1 VIINITAHA
10 TQLLHFISNNQLE
23 IPDVILSKNRFSAVL
38 SRGLPYLINTLFDV
52 IFTILGIVVGNAFG
66 SVIDTRAIIGTMVTA
81 SISLG
86 VSSGFSVYEAE
97 SIQEEKRIDQ
107 IEEALLTDLEGTMIT
122 EESRAVTIFSAL
134 LVFLT
139 PLFACMITLIPFAF
153 VLYGIIS
160 IERSILYTVLI
171 DLSLIFL
178 SGLAFGGEKR
188 IFKGIRMTILGTSIF
203 IIGFLLNRIV

>member
-1 VIINITAHA
+1 M
-10 TQLLHFISNNQLE
+10 SN
-23 IPDVILSKNRFSAVL
+23 SRFSAVL
-38 SRGLPYLINTLFDV
+38 SRGLPYLINTLFDA

-66 SVIDTRAIIGTMVTA
+66 SFIDTRAIIGTIVTA

-97 SIQEEKRIDQ
+97 SIREEKRIDQ

-139 PLFACMITLIPFAF
+139 PLFACMVTLIPFVF
-153 VLYGIIS
+153 VLFGILS
-160 IERSILYTVLI
+160 LERSILYAILI

-188 IFKGIRMTILGTSIF
+188 VLKGLRMAILGTLIF
-203 IIGFLLNRIV
+203 IIGFILNQIV

>member
-1 VIINITAHA
+1 M
-10 TQLLHFISNNQLE
+10 SN
-23 IPDVILSKNRFSAVL
+23 NRFSDVL
-38 SRGLPYLINTLFDV
+38 SRGLPYLINTLFDA

-107 IEEALLTDLEGTMIT
+107 IEEALITDLEGTMIT
-122 EESRAVTIFSAL
+122 EKSRTVTILSAL

-139 PLFACMITLIPFAF
+139 PLFACMVTLVPFSF
-153 VLYGIIS
+153 VMFGIIS
-160 IERSILYTVLI
+160 VERSILYTILI

-188 IFKGIRMTILGTSIF
+188 VFKGIRMTILGTSIF
-203 IIGFLLNRIV
+203 IIGFLINRIV